1 MMEKLVNAT
10 VLRDSEKGILL
21 RITMDRPAPVL
32 EEEWF
37 PKSAVFV
44 EEDINGVPIPGGDIY
59 AETWIL
65 IKVQEKHHDYV
76 LTDNKEKY

>member
-1 MMEKLVNAT
+1 MMEKLIDVT
-10 VLRDSEKGILL
+10 IVKETEKGILL
-21 RITMDRPAPVL
+21 RITMDREAPVL

-44 EEDINGVPIPGGDIY
+44 EEDLDGNRIPGGDIY

-65 IKVQEKHHDYV
+65 LKVQEKHQCYV
-76 LTDNKEKY
+76 LTEVKNGT